1 MQRDVPEIGDDFRC
15 TYIKS
20 NGRRC
25 GQERVDPDNP
35 DFTWCRFHAGAA
47 LRQSGV
53 KIPDSVLPNT
63 SELNPGTLLL
73 EEITRTR
80 LNIAFYEDV
89 VADME
94 PEELVQATTTTT
106 EERGGAEEG
115 GFTLTKVEPK
125 PSPYVDLLERER
137 QHLAQVV
144 RYASQMGI
152 EERQLALNEQ
162 LASTVIAAM
171 RGFVLLAGLDP
182 QLPQVKQWMVQALQA
197 AQSGR
202 VVDVPVDR
210 AALTG

>member
-1 MQRDVPEIGDDFRC
+1 VQREVPDIGDDFRC
-15 TYIKS
+15 TYVKS
-20 NGRRC
+20 NGNRC
-25 GQERVDPDNP
+25 GQERVDPSNS
-35 DFTWCRFHAGAA
+35 DFTWCRFHASAA
-47 LRQSGV
+47 LRQAGV
-53 KIPDSVLPNT
+53 KIPESALPNAG
-63 SELNPGTLLL
+63 ELNPAALLL

-80 LNIAFYEDV
+80 LNIAFYESI

-94 PEELVQATTTTT
+94 PEELVQATTT
-106 EERGGAEEG
+106 EEREG
-115 GFTLTKVEPK
+115 GQGGGYTLERVEPK
-125 PSPYVDLLERER
+125 PSPYVELLERER

-162 LASTVIAAM
+162 LAATVLAAM
-171 RGFVLLAGLDP
+171 RGFVLLAGLNAGD
-182 QLPQVKQWMVQALQA
+182 PQVKQWMVQALQA